1 MYQSTEERSNRPCR
15 RLIAAP
21 GAAGL
26 GLITGPAGH
35 LAGQSVIVGV
45 NVVALVALVYYLHSS
60 GRAAAPRATP
70 SPFRAR
76 APSGCGW

>member
-1 MYQSTEERSNRPCR
+1 MSGWACR
-15 RLIAAP
+15 AAAW
-21 GAAGL
+21 GKVITAMALMAAGL
-26 GLITGPAGH
+26 GLTTGPAGH
-35 LAGQSVIVGV
+35 LAGQSVIAGV